1 MATATK
7 TKKTTKRAK
16 LTRTDKLASAL
27 ADAGRSTLLVRVKGE
42 HLGDVTAIVDPDWTG
57 PGDEET
63 CRYAVL
69 DDGGETVDGSDD
81 LAEIRETLAQTIRD
95 MRADRL
101 QEIADEEEAEAE
113 ELAEKEAEDARELV
127 EGLVER
133 GRANDVVKA
142 LRAAG
147 LI

>member
-7 TKKTTKRAK
+7 TKKATKKTRP
-16 LTRTDKLASAL
+16 TRTDKLAVAM
-27 ADAGRSTLLVRVKGE
+27 ADAGCSTLTVRVKGD
-42 HLGDVTAIVDPDWTG
+42 LQGTLTAAVDPDWTG

-63 CRYAVL
+63 YRYAVL

-81 LAEIRETLAQTIRD
+81 LASIRETLAQAARD
-95 MRADRL
+95 MRAERL
-101 QEIADEEEAEAE
+101 QEILDEEAAEAE
-113 ELAEKEAEDARELV
+113 ELAEKEADDARELV
-127 EGLVER
+127 EGLIER
-133 GRANDVVKA
+133 GRANAVVKA